1 MTTPIV
7 VSDMDGTLATA
18 DTWRGLHAWILANR
32 PSRAARWFVRAR
44 LHRIAL
50 AKAGLI
56 DVEAFKARWLEDQ
69 AALLRGL
76 PAPTLDELAAWV
88 VDEHLWPT
96 RRQAALDALAAATEA
111 ARASHPGT
119 RLVLATGAF
128 QPVAD
133 AFARR
138 VGADAALG
146 TPVEVRDGKL
156 TGRLLR
162 PTQTGDAKAAAVLEA
177 AAGGEVLAAFGDT
190 VADVPM
196 LRLAARAVAVAPD
209 AGLRREAAARGW
221 EILDA

>member
-1 MTTPIV
+1 VTTPIV

-18 DTWRGLHAWILANR
+18 DTWRGVHAWILANH
-32 PSRAARWFVRAR
+32 PSRAARWFIRAR
-44 LHRIAL
+44 LHRVAV
-50 AKAGLI
+50 AKAGLT

-76 PAPTLDELAAWV
+76 PAGRLDDLASWTV
-88 VDEHLWPT
+88 ERHLWPS
-96 RRQAALDALAAATEA
+96 RRQGALDAVAAATAEA
-111 ARASHPGT
+111 RVAHPGA

-146 TPVEVRDGKL
+146 TPVEVRDGVL

-162 PTQTGDAKAAAVLEA
+162 RTQTGDAKAAAVLEA
-177 AAGGEVLAAFGDT
+177 AAGGDVLVAFGDT
-190 VADVPM
+190 AADVPM

-209 AGLRREAAARGW
+209 KALRREAAARGW
-221 EILDA
+221 EVLEA